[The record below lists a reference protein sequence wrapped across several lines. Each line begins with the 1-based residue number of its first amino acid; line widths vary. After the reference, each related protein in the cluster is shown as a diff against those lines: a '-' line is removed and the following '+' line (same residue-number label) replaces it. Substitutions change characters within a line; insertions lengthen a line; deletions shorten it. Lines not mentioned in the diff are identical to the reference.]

1 MVLASY
7 TLEGVLQSTSG
18 ALRGSNGSWSFIEIG
33 SFGLFKVRREP
44 QPQRRVEIARILVFW
59 GELSNLYLFDSNAEA
74 TRHLFW
80 PWAQFSPLRI
90 EVFICD
96 QAKTKSTEKNT
107 MAIGCALCGSICAIL
122 MHHGN

>member
-74 TRHLFW
+74 TRHFFCS
-80 PWAQFSPLRI
+80 WAQLSPLRI
-90 EVFICD
+90 EVFLCH
-96 QAKTKSTEKNT
+96 QTKTKSTEKT
-107 MAIGCALCGSICAIL
+107 R
-122 MHHGN
+122 